1 MTDFDLQDRGD
12 GRFALTGDMSFET
25 ANEILKASEPRL
37 RQHASLEIDLSGVE
51 KADSAGLALMLE
63 WKAQARQRG
72 AEVRFVDVPASVL
85 AIASTSEVGDL
96 I

>member
-1 MTDFDLQDRGD
+1 MTEFELQDRGE
-12 GRFALTGDMSFET
+12 GRFSLSGDMSFET
-25 ANEILKASEPRL
+25 AHQILKVSEPQL

-63 WKAQARQRG
+63 WKAQAGQRG
-72 AEVRFVDVPASVL
+72 AEVRFIEVPASL
-85 AIASTSEVGDL
+85 LSIARTSEVEDL